1 MPPVE
6 VTVKKMANKPR
17 KSRKT
22 KRAVIIMLTAVLIAA
37 AVFVIAR
44 AVDSYLSDS
53 GENIVQVNAKYK
65 AGTYV
70 NGVDISNMDYSGAL
84 DAVTRSVAQDVDNF
98 NCRLHTGEKEFSL
111 SGRELGITSDIRQVL
126 ETALYKNGEYDVA
139 YSIDEAKLAQK
150 LESLAEEIDVAPVPP
165 QIVVCS
171 DYTASLESGR
181 FSYSEPQ
188 NGSQMDVKATA
199 ELILDWQTDIE
210 IPVEEVH
217 YSASE
222 HGSVPTPVMRGA
234 FSTSFSSRKLS
245 RPSRVHNIIKAA
257 GLINGVK
264 LAPGEVFSCNDCL
277 GPRTEGRGWQPA
289 PAIIDGGAGTEDQPG
304 GGVCQVSTTLYNAVL
319 RSDLEIV
326 YRQGHSKKSQYADGG
341 ADATIDTY
349 GIDFTWK
356 NNTDS
361 DLYVFMWVDEKK
373 KECYC
378 EIYGA
383 AFPEE
388 FDTIDVESEF
398 IEDIPPSK
406 TEYKV
411 DKSLSPNGCIL
422 VNEAITGSIY
432 KTYKVYY
439 LNGVEVNREYV
450 TKTTYRMHPK
460 RYRVGVDYPL
470 TADGEPIPVTPS
482 PSPSP
487 TEQPTAMPTATPA
500 QPTPTLAPPSP
511 TPYVPTPEP
520 PSEPPQTPEP

>member
-1 MPPVE
+1 
-6 VTVKKMANKPR
+6 MANKPR
-17 KSRKT
+17 KPKKT
-22 KRAVIIMLTAVLIAA
+22 NRIAIIALTIALITASILAVAYAI
-37 AVFVIAR
+37 
-44 AVDSYLSDS
+44 DSHLSDS
-53 GENIVQVNAKYK
+53 GENIVEVNAKYK

-70 NGVDISNMDYSGAL
+70 NGVDISDMNYSDAL
-84 DAVTRSVAQDVDNF
+84 DAVTRSVTRNIDAFNF
-98 NCRLHTGEKEFSL
+98 TLHAGEKEFSL
-111 SGRELGITSDIRQVL
+111 SGRDLGITSDMRQVL
-126 ETALYKNGEYDVA
+126 ESALYNSGEYDIE
-139 YSIDEAKLAQK
+139 YSIDKTKLMQK
-150 LESLAEEIDVAPVPP
+150 LESFAEEVDVAPVPP
-165 QIVVCS
+165 QVVICS
-171 DYTASLESGR
+171 DYAASLESGR
-181 FSYSEPQ
+181 FSYSDPQ
-188 NGSQMDVKATA
+188 NGSQMDVEATA
-199 ELILDWQTDIE
+199 ELVLDWQTDIE
-210 IPVEEVH
+210 IPIEEVR
-217 YSASE
+217 YSAAE
-222 HGSVPTPVMRGA
+222 HGSVPTPVIRGA
-234 FSTSFSSRKLS
+234 FSTSFSSRSLS
-245 RPSRVHNIIKAA
+245 RPSRVHNIVKAA
-257 GLINGVK
+257 GLINGTK
-264 LAPGEVFSCNDCL
+264 LAPGEIFSCNDCL

-289 PAIIDGGAGTEDQPG
+289 TAIIDGGAATEDQPG

-326 YRQGHSKKSQYADGG
+326 YRQGHSKKSNYADGG

-383 AFPEE
+383 AFPEG

-398 IEDIPPSK
+398 IEDILPSK

-411 DKSLSPNGCIL
+411 DKSLSPHGCVM

-450 TKTTYRMHPK
+450 AKTTYRMHPK

-470 TADGEPIPVTPS
+470 TANGEPIPATPS

-487 TEQPTAMPTATPA
+487 TEQPTPTPPA
-500 QPTPTLAPPSP
+500 SPTQPPPSPAAPTPTPH
-511 TPYVPTPEP
+511 VPATEP
-520 PSEPPQTPEP
+520 PSEPPATPEP